1 MILKSITLKNFR
13 QYKNATINFS
23 DDSNKNIT
31 IVLGENGHGKTT
43 LVRAFIWALY
53 RVNNFTNKVLLNSEV
68 ADAMAKN
75 QTKDVEVSLKLSHN
89 GFDYTI
95 TTLERY
101 IKNQSN
107 EIVVLNKA
115 FTRIKKDENIA
126 GINPK
131 EIAKREHVEAE
142 IDSILRSELK
152 DYFFYDGEN
161 NKIETVSKTQNTK
174 AAISQMMGIK
184 RIETLKDYFN
194 PNSSASVIASLNQEL
209 VSDDIEAVDIQED
222 INDLCGKLNSL
233 SDDIKTWE
241 NELSILDS
249 QLDEKEKILDAN
261 KEIYEL
267 QKEKKKLE
275 YDIKKT
281 KNDLTKKFSNLL
293 VLLKG
298 NNNPLVNKVLS
309 VIFANENLEMLDKKS
324 NFNNK
329 DSLTHIS
336 EEAVDQLIKRGY
348 CLCGAKIEDKNEAY
362 QHLIK
367 AKEYMEPHN
376 YGAYIKRF
384 IETEKTNQIF
394 SRTLEDNIKE
404 KADDYLLGVEEYED
418 LVERLKTVKSK
429 IMGTVDIGLVQKD
442 IDLIKMQISNLDA
455 KIQYVK
461 QRQIPDIEKDIHK
474 KRERLSKIADNTAQN
489 KLIKECLSYANY
501 IYKLADK
508 KITNKQIQIKT
519 ELEKVINEAFTNMY
533 HGDRRI
539 VITDDFKAKT
549 MTYNKQLDNST
560 GIETVKNFAYVSGIL
575 QLLKE
580 KMNEDQDILDGEE
593 IDDTYPL
600 VMDAPFSNTDE
611 EHIRNVC
618 LTLPEYCNQLIMVM
632 IRKDY
637 KIAKDKIANKVGKV
651 YSIEKISESYDK
663 IVEVENV

>member
-275 YDIKKT
+275 
-281 KNDLTKKFSNLL
+281 
-293 VLLKG
+293 
-298 NNNPLVNKVLS
+298 
-309 VIFANENLEMLDKKS
+309 
-324 NFNNK
+324 
-329 DSLTHIS
+329 
-336 EEAVDQLIKRGY
+336 
-348 CLCGAKIEDKNEAY
+348 
-362 QHLIK
+362 
-367 AKEYMEPHN
+367 
-376 YGAYIKRF
+376 
-384 IETEKTNQIF
+384 
-394 SRTLEDNIKE
+394 
-404 KADDYLLGVEEYED
+404 
-418 LVERLKTVKSK
+418 
-429 IMGTVDIGLVQKD
+429 
-442 IDLIKMQISNLDA
+442 
-455 KIQYVK
+455 
-461 QRQIPDIEKDIHK
+461 
-474 KRERLSKIADNTAQN
+474 
-489 KLIKECLSYANY
+489 
-501 IYKLADK
+501 
-508 KITNKQIQIKT
+508 
-519 ELEKVINEAFTNMY
+519 
-533 HGDRRI
+533 
-539 VITDDFKAKT
+539 
-549 MTYNKQLDNST
+549 
-560 GIETVKNFAYVSGIL
+560 
-575 QLLKE
+575 
-580 KMNEDQDILDGEE
+580 
-593 IDDTYPL
+593 
-600 VMDAPFSNTDE
+600 
-611 EHIRNVC
+611 
-618 LTLPEYCNQLIMVM
+618 
-632 IRKDY
+632 
-637 KIAKDKIANKVGKV
+637 
-651 YSIEKISESYDK
+651 
-663 IVEVENV
+663 